1 MSGRGLARNTRR
13 SSRRIEAAARE
24 DDLDSVAAEV
34 EQVAEIHPATVDA
47 LRNYCEQLQ
56 TLKLRNNPLKIVRPE
71 IGQLSNLRT
80 LIMSFGLLMS
90 LPAA

>member
-1 MSGRGLARNTRR
+1 MTILHVCLFVS
-13 SSRRIEAAARE
+13 
-24 DDLDSVAAEV
+24 
-34 EQVAEIHPATVDA
+34 QEIPSDIF
-47 LRNYCEQLQ
+47 YCEQLQ